1 MEHSLH
7 VAVGHILSHITQV
20 NAEKMHKARDKD
32 KDDESW
38 AAAATSDNCSGIL
51 SHALQKLLRLIIQIR
66 KSPQACAFFKQMC
79 YEVNILEHCYR
90 AAPCWNST
98 HC

>member
-20 NAEKMHKARDKD
+20 DAEKMRKAGDKD
-32 KDDESW
+32 EDDESW